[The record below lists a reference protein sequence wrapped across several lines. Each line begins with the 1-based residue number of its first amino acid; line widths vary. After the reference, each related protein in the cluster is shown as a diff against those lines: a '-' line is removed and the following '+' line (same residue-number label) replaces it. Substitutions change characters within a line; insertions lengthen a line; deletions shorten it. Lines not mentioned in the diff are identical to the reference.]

1 MQQFPVLL
9 TFHWAPCN
17 RGQRCAGRQ
26 LRHKINL
33 LLSFRFRIL
42 DLTPSN
48 LRLRRRL
55 LVRLLLDL
63 HQRGYSQLPGDQRF
77 VGRRVDVFWMCSAH
91 AQYLTPDRNKPT
103 GDV

>member
-1 MQQFPVLL
+1 MDIWPISAARHPSRLSPAGFAESIFPSPLNRRIATGLPLL
-9 TFHWAPCN
+9 
-17 RGQRCAGRQ
+17 
-26 LRHKINL
+26 
-33 LLSFRFRIL
+33 
-42 DLTPSN
+42 

-55 LVRLLLDL
+55 LVRLRLDL